1 MVIPRIA
8 NAALASIEQAKK
20 FDALSTSIV
29 KYLVVELT
37 LYNKRKDPS
46 RSFGEVAGYEFQP
59 HSIVVCGF
67 GLESTCVVDTF
78 CVVFTR
84 Y

>member
-59 HSIVVCGF
+59 HSIVVCDSK
-67 GLESTCVVDTF
+67 LKTTSVVNAF
-78 CVVFTR
+78 CIVFR
-84 Y
+84 